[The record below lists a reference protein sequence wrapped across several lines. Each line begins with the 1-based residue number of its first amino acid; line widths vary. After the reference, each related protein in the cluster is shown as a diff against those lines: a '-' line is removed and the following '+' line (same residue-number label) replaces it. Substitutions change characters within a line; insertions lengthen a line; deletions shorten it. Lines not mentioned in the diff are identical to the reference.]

1 MYLQVV
7 AGFSLCG
14 KLGNPHDSVA
24 SKCYGAVAFTN
35 NSSEIQGRA
44 PELASSSTSAD
55 LTKKLQILVSDTAGG
70 IRGCSRS

>member
-1 MYLQVV
+1 MYLQAV
-7 AGFSLCG
+7 ADFHCAGHWA
-14 KLGNPHDSVA
+14 NAHDSTA

-35 NSSEIQGRA
+35 NSIEIQGRA